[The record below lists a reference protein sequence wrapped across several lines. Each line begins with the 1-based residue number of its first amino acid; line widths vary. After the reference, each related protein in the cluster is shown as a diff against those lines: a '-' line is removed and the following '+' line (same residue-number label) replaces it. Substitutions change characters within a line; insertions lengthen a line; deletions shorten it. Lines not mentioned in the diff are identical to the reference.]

1 MITPLDKR
9 PHSGPYSGLSAR
21 SAKRF
26 VTQAFQNAE
35 IPFAENEAL
44 DIILSATGMDRAD
57 LMLNGHEVLKPEIFA
72 IITDHMQRRLKREPL
87 DHILGWRDFYGRRFA
102 ISKDVLSPRADT
114 EILVGLALDAL
125 KQIEAP
131 RILDLGTGSGAI
143 GLTILADREDAK
155 LVATDIS
162 EKALNIA
169 RQNADALGVET
180 RVDFRVGKWWTP
192 IKTQEKFDA
201 VLSNPPYIDAEA
213 MEQLEPEV
221 VHFDPA
227 LALAGGEDGLRDY
240 RLIMEDVID
249 HLRPNGWIG
258 LEIGFDQANAVSTIF
273 SEAGFQ
279 HPAVSY
285 DLGGNARCVSARNT
299 N

>member
-1 MITPLDKR
+1 
-9 PHSGPYSGLSAR
+9 
-21 SAKRF
+21 
-26 VTQAFQNAE
+26 
-35 IPFAENEAL
+35 
-44 DIILSATGMDRAD
+44 
-57 LMLNGHEVLKPEIFA
+57 MLNGHEVLKPEIFA

-131 RILDLGTGSGAI
+131 RILDLGTGSGAL
-143 GLTILADREDAK
+143 GLTILAEREDAK

-201 VLSNPPYIDAEA
+201 VLSNPPYINAEA

-221 VHFDPA
+221 AHFDPA

-273 SEAGFQ
+273 SEAGFRN
-279 HPAVSY
+279 PAVSY